1 MRKNEKTATK
11 ATEQQIKL
19 TSKRGNA
26 NSTKQ
31 TVTVLGL
38 PRIGKSNALNQ
49 WGRAAAALLEA
60 LLAS

>member
-31 TVTVLGL
+31 TVIVLGKL
-38 PRIGKSNALNQ
+38 GIGKLTALN
-49 WGRAAAALLEA
+49 
-60 LLAS
+60 